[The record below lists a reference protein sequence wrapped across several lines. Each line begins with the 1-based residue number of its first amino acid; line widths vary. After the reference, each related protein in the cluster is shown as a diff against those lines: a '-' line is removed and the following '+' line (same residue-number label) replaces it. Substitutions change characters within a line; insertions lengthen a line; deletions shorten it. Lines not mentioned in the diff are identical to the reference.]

1 MIDFMILGSTN
12 VELLKLKPHKENFF
26 SSVRVTY
33 MLRLWQVYQVAQ
45 VVTDK
50 TGISFPK
57 RLVYT

>member
-1 MIDFMILGSTN
+1 MILGSTN

-45 VVTDK
+45 VVT
-50 TGISFPK
+50 
-57 RLVYT
+57 